1 MRPFATPPA
10 RLLPLLAVLLL
21 AAPPASAQ
29 IERSDAVWARTSS
42 APIALDGVL
51 DEEAWAQA
59 EVITIIYGQR
69 AGDPG
74 SGFKHEGGL
83 NPPPD
88 PTRATV
94 RFLVHDGQLYLGAE
108 VEDNS
113 IGGSREFNRKDGFLM
128 SIMNGILPRLG
139 GPGFSEYFYSWW
151 YATLPAG
158 EPIPDEPGF
167 IGRYGN
173 FDNPLSRTAEQIARW
188 DARTVVRGTPNDDSG
203 EPDEGYTVEM
213 RFDLEELGYDLTQPV
228 QIPFSISIYDV
239 DGFFPF
245 NDDTFSATRV
255 WWQNAFNAP
264 TQNYGRIFVDP
275 AVTTT
280 SGSVPAMPADFRI
293 PNGASADAPTVDGRL
308 DEAVWGQ
315 IEGVPIRFVADA
327 DDEVGAG
334 VRRGYPGIGPFA
346 SGQFQPELDLNGDG
360 ANDPRAP
367 VLDPGEATMKWFF
380 RGNMLYVGVD
390 VRDQAVVG
398 GEPAE
403 DRWDGFR
410 LSLND
415 RAALEPND
423 NFLLPRTLVV
433 RVGADGGP
441 EIGEG
446 LIALLDENPN
456 AVQYGLHLK
465 EGTVIN
471 DPTNVD
477 AGYQIEMA
485 IDLTAL
491 GYPANRGDGVLYV
504 GAALFDYDTFDDPL
518 AGYGT
523 RAWLFRE
530 RGGASAALAYMDPAF
545 SVSSDGGPGT
555 PSGFR
560 LLGAYPNPSR
570 GTTTLELELPG
581 PDRVSV
587 TVYDVLGREV
597 ARADLGARGAGLDA
611 VALPTEGLP
620 AGLYLYRV
628 HLEASGATAAGR
640 LTLVR

>member
-1 MRPFATPPA
+1 MRLSATVYPS
-10 RLLPLLAVLLL
+10 LLPLLAVLLL

-29 IERSDAVWARTSS
+29 IERPDAVWARTST

-51 DEEAWAQA
+51 DEEAWATA
-59 EVITIIYGQR
+59 ETITIVYGER

-74 SGFKHEGGL
+74 SGFKHEGGI

-88 PTRATV
+88 PTVATL
-94 RFLVHDGQLYLGAE
+94 RFLVHDGQLYMGAE
-108 VEDNS
+108 VEDRS

-128 SIMNGILPRLG
+128 SIMNGILPRTG

-151 YATLPAG
+151 YPNHPENT
-158 EPIPDEPGF
+158 PIPNEPGF

-173 FDNPLSRTAEQIARW
+173 FDNPLSRSAEQIARW

-213 RFDLEELGYDLTQPV
+213 RYDLEELGYDPTAPV

-245 NDDTFSATRV
+245 DDATFSATRV

-280 SGSVPAMPADFRI
+280 SGPAPAMPADFRI
-293 PNGASADAPTVDGRL
+293 PNAAAAEAPTIDGRL
-308 DEAVWGQ
+308 DETVWDD
-315 IEGVPIRFVADA
+315 IEGIPLRFVANE
-327 DDEVGAG
+327 DDEVGIT
-334 VRRGYPGIGPFA
+334 VRQSYPGIGPFG
-346 SGQFQPELDLNGDG
+346 SGQFQPEFDG
-360 ANDPRAP
+360 VRAD
-367 VLDPGEATMKWFF
+367 VVDPGEANMKWFF
-380 RGNMLYVGVD
+380 RGSTLYVGVD
-390 VRDQAVVG
+390 VRDQAVTG
-398 GEPAE
+398 GEPSE

-415 RAALEPND
+415 RGTLEPND

-433 RVGADGGP
+433 RVGEDGSAVP
-441 EIGEG
+441 GEG
-446 LIALLDENPN
+446 LIALLDEQSD
-456 AVQYGLHLK
+456 AVQYAIHIP
-465 EGTVIN
+465 EGTIIN
-471 DPTNVD
+471 DHTNVD
-477 AGYQIEMA
+477 VGYQIEMA
-485 IDLTAL
+485 IDLTAI
-491 GYPANRGDGVLYV
+491 GYPANRGDGILFV

-518 AGYGT
+518 AAYGT
-523 RAWLFRE
+523 RVWLFRE

-545 SVSSDGGPGT
+545 TVSTDGGPAV
-555 PSGFR
+555 PAGFR

-570 GTTTLELELPG
+570 GTASLEFELSA
-581 PDRVSV
+581 PDRVHV

-597 ARADLGARGAGLDA
+597 ARADAGERGSGHGTA
-611 VALPTEGLP
+611 VLPTEGLP
-620 AGLYLYRV
+620 AGLYLYRIR
-628 HLEASGATAAGR
+628 LETTGATASGR
-640 LTLVR
+640 LVLVN